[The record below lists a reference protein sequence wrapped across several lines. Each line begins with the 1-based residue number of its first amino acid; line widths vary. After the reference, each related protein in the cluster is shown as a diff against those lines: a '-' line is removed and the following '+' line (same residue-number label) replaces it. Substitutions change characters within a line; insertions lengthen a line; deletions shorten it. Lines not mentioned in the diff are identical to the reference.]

1 MDTSTGMVGPLTDTA
16 GVHLTLGLRLLL
28 GTLPQGCRPI
38 CGAVPGGSS
47 LSFSHT
53 WRKGEVA
60 NAAAQPP
67 DAAPSATVPI
77 EGQMSEE
84 EMDKGAEKDFQA
96 VLRHGP
102 DVEVSFPESCRR
114 ARS

>member
-1 MDTSTGMVGPLTDTA
+1 MARYQVGQVSRFL
-16 GVHLTLGLRLLL
+16 
-28 GTLPQGCRPI
+28 
-38 CGAVPGGSS
+38 
-47 LSFSHT
+47 HT
-53 WRKGEVA
+53 WRKGEIA

-102 DVEVSFPESCRR
+102 DVEVSFRGSCRR
-114 ARS
+114 TRS